1 MESTNES
8 KEAMTNEPTTLATA
22 IPSKGVYS
30 RHHLVNN
37 VEVGP
42 YASMKPFASGNA
54 FMRIVRFHEYGP
66 SYLVSALACALVAR
80 YPVDSRILPV
90 LLFVAVSS
98 IFGFAI
104 NDIADAKLD
113 KQAGKPR
120 NPVASGDLSAA
131 AAWTL
136 VVVLLGV
143 AALSIYL
150 LSFLNRL
157 LGILVILLF
166 GDYSFGLR
174 IKARPGLDVVCHASW
189 NAIYGVMAYSV
200 YRPVDSVGAGLTG
213 MLFLLSMLAEL
224 VNQIRDHDSDRGMIR
239 TTVMWLGKKRALKA
253 CVVLLFLVLAL
264 FVSVVLVGGLPWILL
279 AFSPSIIFLVAPII
293 NALRDE
299 QKEQELMPAFVNRGT
314 IIGLLLLVTY
324 LAVKIAGAG

>member
-1 MESTNES
+1 M
-8 KEAMTNEPTTLATA
+8 ATTRATRPLLHSGDLVKSVEFGFCGPIRRVA
-22 IPSKGVYS
+22 S
-30 RHHLVNN
+30 R
-37 VEVGP
+37 
-42 YASMKPFASGNA
+42 NA
-54 FMRIVRFHEYGP
+54 FVRIVRFHEYGP
-66 SYLVSALACALVAR
+66 CYLVSALACAFVAR

-90 LLFVAVSS
+90 LLFVTVSS
-98 IFGFAI
+98 IFGFVI
-104 NDIADAKLD
+104 NDIADAELD
-113 KQAGKPR
+113 KKAGKLR

-143 AALSIYL
+143 ATLSIYL
-150 LSFLNRL
+150 LDFLNRL

-166 GDYSFGLR
+166 GCYSFGLR
-174 IKARPGLDVVCHASW
+174 IKARPGLDVVSHASW
-189 NAIYGVMAYSV
+189 NATYGVMAYSV
-200 YRPVDSVGAGLTG
+200 YRPLDSVGAGLTG

-224 VNQIRDHDSDRGMIR
+224 VNQIRDHDSDRDMIR
-239 TTVMWLGKKRALKA
+239 TTVTLVGKKRALKA

-264 FVSVVLVGGLPWILL
+264 FVSVVLAGGLPWILL

-293 NALRDE
+293 NALRYE
-299 QKEQELMPAFVNRGT
+299 QKEQELMPAFVKRGT